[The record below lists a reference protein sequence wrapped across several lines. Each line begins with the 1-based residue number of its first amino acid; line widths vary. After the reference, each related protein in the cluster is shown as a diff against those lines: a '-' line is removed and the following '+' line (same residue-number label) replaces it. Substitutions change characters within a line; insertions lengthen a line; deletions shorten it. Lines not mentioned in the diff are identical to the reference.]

1 MLNTF
6 PIGDP
11 LSSVFWGHLM
21 SALIGLPGLVR
32 ETDFSA
38 ASISCVVVLGVFQLG
53 LGYILFTKG
62 LENTP
67 PVSASMTRSAASPA
81 AWRGPMQSA
90 LSRPSVTARR
100 K

>member
-1 MLNTF
+1 MSGICYAIVCMLNTF

-67 PVSASMTRSAASPA
+67 PVSASLIATLEPISIRF
-81 AWRGPMQSA
+81 W
-90 LSRPSVTARR
+90 
-100 K
+100 